1 MKTYMAALSFICL
14 LWVNANVS
22 AQTEDDLALLNEDA
36 LLFQDI
42 PSVYSASKHEQKV
55 TEAPSWVSIVTAREI
70 SLYGYRTLSDIL
82 NSLSGFYINYDRN
95 YGYLGIR
102 GFGLPGDYNTRFQLL
117 INGHDAGDN
126 IYNSAFID
134 HAMPINVDLI
144 ERIEVV
150 RGPNSSLYG
159 SNAFFGVINIITKSG
174 RDLQTSE
181 ISASLGTQGTWETSV
196 QYGERFSS
204 GAEVLVSATYYTSDG
219 DTSLYYSEF
228 DNVADNNGIAED
240 ADGDQSEQVFL
251 QYSYED
257 FSLNFVHS
265 SREKIVPTASYG
277 SVFNDPGN
285 QTTDNRDYLDLK
297 YQTLLDNDAEL
308 LVRFAYDQYTFVG
321 DYVFDYGAPDGIVVN
336 RDEAYG
342 DSWGTEIQYSI
353 PIGDK
358 HHLITGVDYQ
368 DNIRQDQSNFD
379 ITGVYLD
386 DKRDTSQWGVYLQDE
401 YQLNEQWIVNFGL
414 RHDEF
419 TITEDSTNPRLG
431 LIYQLNK
438 TSSLKLL
445 YGTAFRAPNVY
456 ELYYNDGGDTQVSPN
471 SLLPE
476 EIESFELVYE
486 KNTSSGLHWVA
497 SLYNNTIENL
507 IALQAFGNPVDGV
520 FWFQNI
526 SEAET
531 IGADF
536 EISKKF
542 DNKLDMTVSLST
554 QKTEDVSSGIELI
567 NSPRNM
573 AKLLLNMPLSGDNV
587 LAGFELQYQDERRT
601 VADDKTDVFM
611 LVNLNVLAR
620 EITKGLTVSA
630 AVFNLFDEDYFY
642 PGSEEHD
649 QDQIKQDGRLFRIK
663 LNYMF

>member
-1 MKTYMAALSFICL
+1 MAALSFICL
-14 LWVNANVS
+14 LGVNANVS
-22 AQTEDDLALLNEDA
+22 AQTEDDLALLDEDA

-126 IYNSAFID
+126 IYNAVYID

-150 RGPNSSLYG
+150 RGPSSSLYG

-174 RDLQTSE
+174 RDLQTTE
-181 ISASLGTQGTWETSV
+181 ISASLGSQGTWETSV

-204 GAEVLVSATYYTSDG
+204 GAEVLVSGTYYTSDG
-219 DTSLYYSEF
+219 DTSLYYPEF
-228 DNVADNNGIAED
+228 DDPATNNGIAED

-285 QTTDNRDYLDLK
+285 QSTDDRDYLDLK
-297 YQTLLDNDAEL
+297 YLTLLDNDAEL
-308 LVRFAYDQYTFVG
+308 LVRFTYDQYTFIG

-386 DKRDTSQWGVYLQDE
+386 DKRDTDQWGVYLQDE
-401 YQLNEQWIVNFGL
+401 YQLNEQWIINFGL
-414 RHDEF
+414 RHDNF
-419 TITEDSTNPRLG
+419 DTTESSTNPRLG
-431 LIYQLNK
+431 LIYLPDK

-456 ELYYNDGGDTQVSPN
+456 EIYYNDGDIEQKSPAN
-471 SLLPE
+471 LLPE
-476 EIESFELVYE
+476 DIKSFELVYE
-486 KNTSSGLHWVA
+486 KNTSTGLHWVA
-497 SLYNNTIENL
+497 SLYNNQVENL
-507 IALQAFGNPVDGV
+507 IVLVTDPADSLLV
-520 FWFQNI
+520 FQNVD
-526 SEAET
+526 EAET
-531 IGADF
+531 TGADF

-542 DNKLDMTVSLST
+542 ENKLDITVSLST
-554 QKTEDVSSGIELI
+554 QKTEDATSGIELI
-567 NSPRNM
+567 NSPQNM

-601 VADDKTDVFM
+601 VADDKTDAFI

-620 EITKGLTVSA
+620 EVAKGLTVSA
-630 AVFNLFDEDYFY
+630 TVYNLFDEEYSY

-649 QDQIKQDGRLFRIK
+649 QDQIKQDGRLFRVK